1 MYEINVNKF
10 IGKIAEKGYTKKSFA
25 KAMGISEPT
34 FFRYINNPKIIP
46 YWFIVKSVELLCE
59 TFEEARIIF
68 FTPKLTPHER

>member
-1 MYEINVNKF
+1 MYEINVSKL

-34 FFRYINNPKIIP
+34 FFRYINNPTCIP

-59 TFEEARIIF
+59 TFDEARIIF
-68 FTPKLTPHER
+68 FAPKLTYYES